1 MELEAGARLSLMV
14 ANITKVG
21 QVDRWSSMVT
31 TTMSNSLSQFSS
43 QDIREEDRS
52 KFMVM
57 VDIIM
62 KSRTFTDRRE
72 DRETS
77 KFCHHCFIS

>member
-62 KSRTFTDRRE
+62 K
-72 DRETS
+72 
-77 KFCHHCFIS
+77 